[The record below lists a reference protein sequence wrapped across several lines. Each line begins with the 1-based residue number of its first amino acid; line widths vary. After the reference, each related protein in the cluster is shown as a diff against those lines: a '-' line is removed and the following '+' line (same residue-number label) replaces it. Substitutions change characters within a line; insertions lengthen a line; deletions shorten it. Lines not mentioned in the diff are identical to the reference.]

1 MPAFWSLLDPQQLDQ
16 YPHFRVVV
24 STSDSEY
31 SLISQPGFNNLGWH
45 WCCVLQWYVVFSTLI
60 HHDFQHSTSFGGA
73 FPGFARSLSLETLI
87 YIYLCHKVLQHP
99 FDKVLHQSN
108 PVASTP
114 FPLNPQEDA
123 NEPMLVLEA
132 GLRTD
137 SSVGYPSY
145 QVQWMKSQDCRRNPK
160 NQQHW
165 NWFAM
170 VWPEMGYDK
179 GT

>member
-31 SLISQPGFNNLGWH
+31 PLISQPGFNNLGWH

-137 SSVGYPSY
+137 SRSVLPGPVNEKPRM
-145 QVQWMKSQDCRRNPK
+145 QAQPQKPATLKLVCHGLARNGI
-160 NQQHW
+160 W
-165 NWFAM
+165 
-170 VWPEMGYDK
+170 
-179 GT
+179 